1 MLKSEA
7 RIKAREFRKNLSL
20 DDRRTKDEII
30 KETFFALPE
39 VNSAKNIC
47 VYISAR
53 DEVSTIEIIN
63 TLLSSGKTLSAPKT
77 DGDIMYALEFTG
89 WDNCKIGNFKI
100 VEPTG
105 KRVDERLCDLIVVPL
120 VAFNKDKA
128 RIGYG
133 KGYYDKF
140 LPKGVKT
147 VGLAYAGQCF
157 DFEPESFDKSLDL
170 IVTEK
175 GVVR

>member
-1 MLKSEA
+1 MEKCEA
-7 RIKAREFRKNLSL
+7 RIKAKEFRKNLSL
-20 DDRRTKDEII
+20 EDRKTKDEII
-30 KETFFALPE
+30 KQTFFALPE
-39 VNSAKNIC
+39 VDSANNIC

-63 TLLSSGKTLSAPKT
+63 TLFERGKTLSAPKT

-105 KRVDERLCDLIVVPL
+105 KRIDEKLCDLIIVPM
-120 VAFNKDKA
+120 VAFNKNKA

-140 LPKGVKT
+140 LPEGVKT

-157 DFEPESFDKSLDL
+157 DFEPETFDKSLDV

-175 GVVR
+175 GVLR